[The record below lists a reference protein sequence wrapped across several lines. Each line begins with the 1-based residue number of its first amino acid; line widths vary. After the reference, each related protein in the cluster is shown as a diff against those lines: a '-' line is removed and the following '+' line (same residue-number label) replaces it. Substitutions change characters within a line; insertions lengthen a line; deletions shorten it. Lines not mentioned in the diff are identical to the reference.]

1 MSRDQICET
10 LLTDSP
16 ELTAKLVTAYESVK
30 GVSLPSLI
38 QEIFLFDSNLGK
50 LVKDCAKRSSLVTNL
65 AIEDRLDVAEQISGY
80 LHYARK
86 RQINPWIFE
95 GKPDLAALDKGFDR
109 RVKATLDSLNESR
122 PKRLLFE
129 DFRYSPDQGI
139 LRIAISREKGR
150 LNVHQRP
157 ERSDHPDHVDY
168 PLQRHTIE
176 VDLGRNQV
184 GTTFRELDRDGLSI
198 TRSLLNSFVRL
209 KGELREAEFRSN
221 PLDETSMKE
230 MSESVEK
237 LLERDYESSTK
248 KTLKQLKKAKL
259 TSISLKSL
267 RLVGDLRKLDIEA
280 GDVSKAI
287 EHLQID
293 RDILTTAQDI
303 TCEMELADGRK
314 IQIRRHNITF
324 VGNYTAEERSAIRE
338 ALEK

>member
-1 MSRDQICET
+1 
-10 LLTDSP
+10 
-16 ELTAKLVTAYESVK
+16 
-30 GVSLPSLI
+30 
-38 QEIFLFDSNLGK
+38 
-50 LVKDCAKRSSLVTNL
+50 
-65 AIEDRLDVAEQISGY
+65 
-80 LHYARK
+80 
-86 RQINPWIFE
+86 
-95 GKPDLAALDKGFDR
+95 
-109 RVKATLDSLNESR
+109 
-122 PKRLLFE
+122 
-129 DFRYSPDQGI
+129 
-139 LRIAISREKGR
+139 

-184 GTTFRELDRDGLSI
+184 RTTFRELDRDGLSI
-198 TRSLLNSFVRL
+198 TRSLLNSFIRL

-230 MSESVEK
+230 ISESVEK